1 MKSWK
6 NKMIEKEFKLL
17 LDNNALKKIQI
28 HYAVMAQ
35 GYMIVADGK
44 PLETTKRQTREFKT
58 LDSAAKFLFKV
69 GVADF
74 AVKLKTTF

>member
-1 MKSWK
+1 
-6 NKMIEKEFKLL
+6 MIEREFKLL

-28 HYAVMAQ
+28 HYAIMAQ
-35 GYMIVADGK
+35 GYMIVADGN

-74 AVKLKTTF
+74 AVRLKTTF

>member
-1 MKSWK
+1 
-6 NKMIEKEFKLL
+6 MIEREFKLL
-17 LDNNALKKIQI
+17 LDNNAIKKIQI

-35 GYMIVADGK
+35 GYMIVADGN

-74 AVKLKTTF
+74 SVKLKTTF

>member
-1 MKSWK
+1 
-6 NKMIEKEFKLL
+6 MIEREFKLL

-28 HYAVMAQ
+28 HYAIMAQ
-35 GYMIVADGK
+35 GYMIIADGN
-44 PLETTKRQTREFKT
+44 PLETTKRETREFKT

>member
-1 MKSWK
+1 MTTH
-6 NKMIEKEFKLL
+6 ELKLL
-17 LDNNALKKIQI
+17 LDANAIKRIQV

-44 PLETTKRQTREFKT
+44 SLETSKRETREFKT
-58 LDSAAKFLFKV
+58 LDTAAKFLFKI

-74 AVKLKTTF
+74 AVKLNTNASSVVSG

>member
-1 MKSWK
+1 
-6 NKMIEKEFKLL
+6 
-17 LDNNALKKIQI
+17 
-28 HYAVMAQ
+28 MAQ
-35 GYMIVADGK
+35 GYMIVADGN

-74 AVKLKTTF
+74 AVKLTTTF

>member
-1 MKSWK
+1 
-6 NKMIEKEFKLL
+6 MIEREFKLL
-17 LDNNALKKIQI
+17 LDNNAHKKIQI
-28 HYAVMAQ
+28 HYAIMAQ
-35 GYMIVADGK
+35 GYMIVADGN

>member
-1 MKSWK
+1 MT
-6 NKMIEKEFKLL
+6 ERELKLL
-17 LDNNALKKIQI
+17 LNANAVKRIQL

-44 PLETTKRQTREFKT
+44 PLETSKRETREFKT
-58 LDSAAKFLFKV
+58 LDTAAKFLFKI

-74 AVKLKTTF
+74 AVKLNTNAG

>member
-1 MKSWK
+1 
-6 NKMIEKEFKLL
+6 MIEKEFKLL

>member
-1 MKSWK
+1 
-6 NKMIEKEFKLL
+6 MIEREFKLL

-74 AVKLKTTF
+74 SVKLKTTF

>member
-1 MKSWK
+1 
-6 NKMIEKEFKLL
+6 MIEKEFKLL

-35 GYMIVADGK
+35 GYMILADGK

>member
-1 MKSWK
+1 
-6 NKMIEKEFKLL
+6 
-17 LDNNALKKIQI
+17 
-28 HYAVMAQ
+28 
-35 GYMIVADGK
+35 MIVADGK

-74 AVKLKTTF
+74 SVKLKTTF

>member
-1 MKSWK
+1 
-6 NKMIEKEFKLL
+6 MIEKEFKLL

-35 GYMIVADGK
+35 GYMIVADGN
-44 PLETTKRQTREFKT
+44 PLETTKRETREFKT

>member
-1 MKSWK
+1 
-6 NKMIEKEFKLL
+6 MIEKEFKLL

-35 GYMIVADGK
+35 GYMIVVDGN